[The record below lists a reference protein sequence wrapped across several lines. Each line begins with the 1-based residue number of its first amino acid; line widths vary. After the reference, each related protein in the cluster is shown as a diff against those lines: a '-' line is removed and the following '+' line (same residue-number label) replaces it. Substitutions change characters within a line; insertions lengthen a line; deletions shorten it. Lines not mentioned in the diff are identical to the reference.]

1 MQPGQRSGVQPSLGA
16 RLDGVDAPPGLPPGP
31 VREPS
36 TEEMPRYPCARTR
49 RARPWTPSPTRA
61 GPGRTAR
68 SARRAAAACSP
79 RRSRAA
85 RSRTRTRAGAATPTG
100 TSSDD
105 FDRDFDRTDD
115 DADFDELEPDED
127 LDRDDDLRDAS
138 PLREWLIMAGQ
149 LAVGVLAGGAVWL
162 GFNWLWG
169 ALPQAALVLALLVT
183 AGMVL
188 IVRKIRRAEDLQ
200 TTVFAVLVGLLA
212 TVSPVVL
219 LLVNK

>member
-1 MQPGQRSGVQPSLGA
+1 MDPVSDPRRPGPDRRERPDSPVGPIGPPSRSRMQPAAFPSRA
-16 RLDGVDAPPGLPPGP
+16 
-31 VREPS
+31 EPDD
-36 TEEMPRYPCARTR
+36 EPRGRRYP
-49 RARPWTPSPTRA
+49 
-61 GPGRTAR
+61 
-68 SARRAAAACSP
+68 
-79 RRSRAA
+79 
-85 RSRTRTRAGAATPTG
+85 
-100 TSSDD
+100 
-105 FDRDFDRTDD
+105 DRDFERDFERNFERPDD
-115 DADFDELEPDED
+115 DADFEELDGDED
-127 LDRDDDLRDAS
+127 LDGDERRDAS

-149 LAVGVLAGGAVWL
+149 LALGVLAGGAVWL

-169 ALPQAALVLALLVT
+169 ALPQAALVLALLVI